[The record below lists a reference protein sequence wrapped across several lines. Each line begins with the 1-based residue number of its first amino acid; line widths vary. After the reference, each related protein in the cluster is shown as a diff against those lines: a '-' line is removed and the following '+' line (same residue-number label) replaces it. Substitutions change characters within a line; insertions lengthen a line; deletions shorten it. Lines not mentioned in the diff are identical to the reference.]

1 MVDALGS
8 ATGIGILGAAAVLG
22 VTHALEPD
30 HAAGISALTSET
42 DRWTHAAFVGGSF
55 AVGHVAVVVAWVA
68 VLGLLGAAASSVPG
82 AVDELGTLVAGGIL
96 LVVAAVLAATG
107 AHRLR
112 AGGDDEQDADGE
124 RGIAGRLLARAQ
136 AHLHSHEHETRAD
149 YLRTGVV
156 GSLFALSPPV
166 SMLALVSAVLPSAG
180 LSTTAAS
187 VGVYAVAITATMSLV
202 GTGLGS
208 AFAAARRRSRRTH
221 AALEL
226 CASGAVF
233 AFAVQILVV

>member
-8 ATGIGILGAAAVLG
+8 PTGFGVLGAAAVLG

-82 AVDELGTLVAGGIL
+82 VVDEFGTVVAGGV
-96 LVVAAVLAATG
+96 LVAVAAALAATG

-112 AGGDDEQDADGE
+112 AGGDGDDTDG
-124 RGIAGRLLARAQ
+124 RGIAGRLLVRAQ
-136 AHLHSHEHETRAD
+136 AHLHSHSHETRTD

-180 LSTTAAS
+180 LSMTAAS
-187 VGVYAVAITATMSLV
+187 VGVYAVAITATMCLV
-202 GTGLGS
+202 GTGLGG
-208 AFAAARRRSRRTH
+208 AFAAARRRGRRTH
-221 AALEL
+221 AAMEL
-226 CASGAVF
+226 TASAAVL
-233 AFAVQILVV
+233 AFAVRLVA